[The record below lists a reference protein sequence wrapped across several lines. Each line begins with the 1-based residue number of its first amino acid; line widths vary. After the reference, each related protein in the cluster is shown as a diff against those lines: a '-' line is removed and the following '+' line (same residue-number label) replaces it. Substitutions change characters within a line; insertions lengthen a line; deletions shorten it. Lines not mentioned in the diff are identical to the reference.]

1 MIKNERQYQ
10 FTTKRLDDWEITLHQ
25 LQTKPATNT
34 ADWVLKAQID
44 GAKEEIRQLKSQLKE
59 YEDLKAGKKR
69 LPDLSVV
76 QSLPSWLVKY
86 RIAHNWTQ
94 KELADKL
101 DMKEQQ
107 IQRYE
112 ETNYAGASLATLQ
125 KIASV
130 LGQSQKSA

>member
-10 FTTKRLDDWEITLHQ
+10 FTKKRLEDWEITLHQ
-25 LQTKPATNT
+25 LQTEPAAKTP
-34 ADWVLKAQID
+34 DWVLKAQID
-44 GAKEEIRQLKSQLKE
+44 GAKEEIRQLRSQLKE
-59 YEDLKAGKKR
+59 YEELKKGKKQ

-76 QSLPSWLVKY
+76 HSLPVLLVKY

-94 KELADKL
+94 KELAEKL

-112 ETNYAGASLATLQ
+112 ETYYAGASLATLQ
-125 KIASV
+125 KIAGV
-130 LGQSQKSA
+130 LQSQKSA